1 MAQFLK
7 HDENSEDS
15 KQMRNHTNV
24 NLFVRKLLTVAA
36 LTAVFLFA
44 GVPRAAAYDGCSWR
58 TEHAEHRLHEA
69 IEHHGYYSWQAN
81 HWRHE
86 LHEARERC
94 WRERQLWWS
103 WHEHR
108 WHHARDWDDHDH
120 DRD

>member
-1 MAQFLK
+1 
-7 HDENSEDS
+7 
-15 KQMRNHTNV
+15 MRNNTNV

-69 IEHHGYYSWQAN
+69 IEHHGYDSWQAN

-86 LHEARERC
+86 LHEAREV
-94 WRERQLWWS
+94 EL
-103 WHEHR
+103 
-108 WHHARDWDDHDH
+108 A
-120 DRD
+120 